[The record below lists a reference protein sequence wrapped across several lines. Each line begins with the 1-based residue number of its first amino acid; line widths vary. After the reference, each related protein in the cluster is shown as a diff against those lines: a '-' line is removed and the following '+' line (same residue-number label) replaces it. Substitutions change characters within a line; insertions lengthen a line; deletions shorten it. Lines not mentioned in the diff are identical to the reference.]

1 MILAIIWWALAVLV
15 AYTYVGYPA
24 LLGILARIRPK
35 PLLRADIQPSVS
47 LIIAAHNEELCIRE
61 KLENSLA
68 LDYPR
73 DKLEILVASDA
84 STDRTNEIVAEFAEQ
99 GVRLNA
105 VPERRGKS
113 YAQNHTV
120 EMATGEVL
128 VFSDANSMYEP
139 DAVAK
144 LVRNLADE
152 SVGYVSGELRYR
164 KPRSAIG
171 AGEGLYWRYET
182 WIKRKE
188 SETGNII
195 NGNGAIY
202 AVPRRHFVPVPDHTG
217 ADLWLPLTL
226 IRKGLRTVH
235 EPEAVA
241 YEETALTAADE
252 YGRKHR
258 SVARVLH
265 VLTEHAGVLNP
276 FRYGLTSVKLL
287 SHRYLRYAV
296 PYLIAAL
303 LAVNLFLLSSA
314 FFRITLALQ
323 LAFYAA
329 ALIGALLQSKG
340 KRIIVFYVPYYFC
353 VVNLAAVRGA
363 LRFLRGERVQV
374 WEKAATTRI
383 PTGEERP

>member
-1 MILAIIWWALAVLV
+1 MILAIVWWTFAALV
-15 AYTYVGYPA
+15 AYTYAGYPA

-35 PLLRADIQPSVS
+35 PLWRAEIRPTVS
-47 LIIAAHNEELCIRE
+47 LIIAAHNEEVCIRE

-73 DKLEILVASDA
+73 DRLEILVASDA
-84 STDRTNEIVAEFAEQ
+84 STDRTNDIVAEFAGR

-105 VPERRGKS
+105 VAERRGKS
-113 YAQNHTV
+113 YAQNRTV

-128 VFSDANSMYEP
+128 VFSDANSLYEP

-144 LVRNLADE
+144 LVRNLADP

-202 AVPRRHFVPVPDHTG
+202 AVPRRHFVPVPEHTG
-217 ADLWLPLTL
+217 ADLWLPLTQ
-226 IRKGLRTVH
+226 IRRGLRTAH

-241 YEETALTAADE
+241 YEETSLTAADE

-258 SVARVLH
+258 STVRVLH
-265 VLTEHAGVLNP
+265 VLTEHVGVLNP
-276 FRYGLTSVKLL
+276 FCYGLTSVKLL
-287 SHRYLRYAV
+287 SHRYLRYVV
-296 PYLIAAL
+296 PYLMLAL
-303 LAVNLFLLSSA
+303 LVLNAFMLASA
-314 FFRITLALQ
+314 FFRVTMGLQ
-323 LAFYAA
+323 LVFYAA
-329 ALIGALLQSKG
+329 ALVGAWLQG
-340 KRIIVFYVPYYFC
+340 RRKRVMLVFMPYYFC
-353 VVNLAAVRGA
+353 VVNFAAIQGT

-374 WEKAATTRI
+374 WEKATTTRI
-383 PTGEERP
+383 HNDEEGS

>member
-1 MILAIIWWALAVLV
+1 MILAVAWWVLAVLV

-35 PLLRADIQPSVS
+35 PLPRAEIQPTVS
-47 LIIAAHNEELCIRE
+47 LIIAAHNEELCIRD

-68 LDYPR
+68 LAYPR
-73 DKLEILVASDA
+73 DRLEILVASDA
-84 STDRTNEIVAEFAEQ
+84 STDRTNEIVAEFAER

-105 VPERRGKS
+105 IPERRGKS
-113 YAQNHTV
+113 YAQNQTV

-144 LVRNLADE
+144 LVRNLADD

-202 AVPRRHFVPVPDHTG
+202 AVPRRYFVQVPDHTG
-217 ADLWLPLTL
+217 ADLWLPLTQ
-226 IRKGLRTVH
+226 IRRGLRTVH
-235 EPEAVA
+235 EAEAIA
-241 YEETALTAADE
+241 YEETSLTAADE

-258 SVARVLH
+258 STVRVLH

-276 FRYGLTSVKLL
+276 FRYGLTSLKLL
-287 SHRYLRYAV
+287 SHRYLRYVV

-303 LAVNLFLLSSA
+303 LVVNAFLLSSA
-314 FFRITLALQ
+314 FFRVTMALQ

-329 ALIGALLQSKG
+329 ALVGAWLQSRG
-340 KRIIVFYVPYYFC
+340 KRVILFYVPYYFC
-353 VVNLAAVRGA
+353 VVNLAAVQGA
-363 LRFLRGERVQV
+363 LRFLRGERVRV
-374 WEKAATTRI
+374 WEKATTTRI
-383 PTGEERP
+383 RTDEEGP

>member
-15 AYTYVGYPA
+15 VYTYAGYPA
-24 LLGILARIRPK
+24 LLGVLARIRPK
-35 PLLRADIQPSVS
+35 RLPRADIRPSVS
-47 LIIAAHNEELCIRE
+47 LIIAAHNEEACIRE

-73 DKLEILVASDA
+73 DKLEIWVASDA
-84 STDRTNEIVAEFAEQ
+84 STDRTDAIVAEFAGQ

-105 VPERRGKS
+105 VAERRGKS
-113 YAQNHTV
+113 HAQNRTV
-120 EMATGEVL
+120 EMAAGEVL

-144 LVRNLADE
+144 LVRNLADPK
-152 SVGYVSGELRYR
+152 VGYVSGELRYR

-202 AVPRRHFVPVPDHTG
+202 AVPRRHFVPVPEHTG
-217 ADLWLPLTL
+217 ADLWLPLTQ
-226 IRKGLRTVH
+226 IRRGLRTVH
-235 EPEAVA
+235 EPGAVA
-241 YEETALTAADE
+241 YEETSLTAADE

-258 SVARVLH
+258 SVARAIRA
-265 VLTEHAGVLNP
+265 LTEHVDLLNL
-276 FRYGLTSVKLL
+276 FRYGLTSVKLV
-287 SHRYLRYAV
+287 SHRHLRYVV
-296 PYLIAAL
+296 PYLIMAL
-303 LAVNLFLLSSA
+303 IVLNVFLLSSA
-314 FFRITLALQ
+314 FFRVTMGLQ

-329 ALIGALLQSKG
+329 ALVGAWLQSRR
-340 KRIIVFYVPYYFC
+340 KRVILFYVPYYFC
-353 VVNLAAVRGA
+353 VVNFAAVQGA

-374 WEKAATTRI
+374 WEKAATTRVL
-383 PTGEERP
+383 TDEEGS

>member
-1 MILAIIWWALAVLV
+1 MILAVVWWALAALV

-35 PLLRADIQPSVS
+35 PLLRAATQPSVS
-47 LIIAAHNEELCIRE
+47 LIIAAHDEESCIRQ

-73 DKLEILVASDA
+73 DKMEILVASDA

-105 VPERRGKS
+105 VSERRGKS
-113 YAQNHTV
+113 YAQNRTV

-152 SVGYVSGELRYR
+152 SVGYVSGELRYH

-171 AGEGLYWRYET
+171 AGEGVYWRYET

-202 AVPRRHFVPVPDHTG
+202 AVPRRYFVPVPDHTG
-217 ADLWLPLTL
+217 ADLWLPLTQ

-265 VLTEHAGVLNP
+265 ALTEHASVLNP

-287 SHRYLRYAV
+287 SHRYLRYVV
-296 PYLIAAL
+296 PYPIAAL
-303 LAVNLFLLSSA
+303 LLVNLFLLSSA

-329 ALIGALLQSKG
+329 ALVGAWLQKKG
-340 KRIIVFYVPYYFC
+340 KRSIVFYVPYYFC

-374 WEKAATTRI
+374 WEKAATTRT

>member
-1 MILAIIWWALAVLV
+1 MILAVVWWVLAALV
-15 AYTYVGYPA
+15 AYTYAGYPA
-24 LLGILARIRPK
+24 LLAILARIRPN
-35 PLLRADIQPSVS
+35 PPLRADIQPSVS
-47 LIIAAHNEELCIRE
+47 LIIAAHNEEACIRE

-84 STDRTNEIVAEFAEQ
+84 STDRTNDIVAEFAGQ
-99 GVRLNA
+99 GVRLNT

-120 EMATGEVL
+120 EMATGDVL

-144 LVRNLADE
+144 LVRNLADPN
-152 SVGYVSGELRYR
+152 VGYVSGELRYR
-164 KPRSAIG
+164 RPRSAIG

-202 AVPRRHFVPVPDHTG
+202 AVPRRYFVPVPDHTG
-217 ADLWLPLTL
+217 ADLWLPLTQ
-226 IRKGLRTVH
+226 IRRGLRTVH

-241 YEETALTAADE
+241 YEETSLTAADE
-252 YGRKHR
+252 YSRKHR
-258 SVARVLH
+258 SIVRVFH
-265 VLTEHAGVLNP
+265 VLTEHAGMLNP

-287 SHRYLRYAV
+287 SHRYLRYVV
-296 PYLIAAL
+296 PYFILAL
-303 LAVNLFLLSSA
+303 LVLNAFMLSSA
-314 FFRITLALQ
+314 FFRATMGLQ

-329 ALIGALLQSKG
+329 ALVGAWLQKQR
-340 KRIIVFYVPYYFC
+340 KRVLVFYVPYYFC
-353 VVNLAAVRGA
+353 VVNLAAVQGA
-363 LRFLRGERVQV
+363 LRFLRGERVRV

-383 PTGEERP
+383 HTDEEDS